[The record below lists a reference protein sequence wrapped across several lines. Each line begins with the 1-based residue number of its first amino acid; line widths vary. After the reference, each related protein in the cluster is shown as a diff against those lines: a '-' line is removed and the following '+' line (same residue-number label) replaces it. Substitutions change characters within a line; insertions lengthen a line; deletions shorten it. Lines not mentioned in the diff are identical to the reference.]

1 MSKPKFSAMFHK
13 MHQATRKPIVASL
26 DVHDEST
33 YLAAVDTRTGEIKRD
48 CRVFGH
54 YSNVLPHLKKI
65 GSRSDIC
72 VLVEAGPHGFAPWRC
87 FTNAGYLTH
96 VIVPGSIPNARRAQ
110 KTDRDDAIEN
120 LNYHCSGL
128 LRYVH
133 VPDEEDEYIRE
144 CLRERQHVIWAITK
158 EKQKLLSLL
167 KRHGIEYNETKT
179 NWTKTHFRWLERV
192 ALPRPIRGVVD
203 IILERSTSLLKEA
216 DMLWGIIDDYL
227 NDHPRYST
235 LRNWYMQ
242 MVGVGAVISA
252 TLIIEGGDLFRFAH
266 PKALMKFTGLIP
278 GKRQSGGKDPSLH
291 ITKSGNKYLRTSL
304 VAIAKYYQDF
314 RHLQKKKDID
324 KMPPILKEFIL
335 RSQHRLF
342 SRYQALRRS
351 GKCSTKARVA
361 VAREVAGFIWELS
374 TKIVPQLEGG
384 STQNAA

>member
-1 MSKPKFSAMFHK
+1 MSKTKVSTQFKK
-13 MHQATRKPIVASL
+13 MHQATTHPLVVSL
-26 DVHDEST
+26 DVHDETT
-33 YLAAVDTRTGEIKRD
+33 YLVAVDTRTGEIKRD
-48 CRVFGH
+48 CRVIGH
-54 YSNVLPHLKKI
+54 YHKVIHHLKKI
-65 GSRSDIC
+65 GTRGEIS

-87 FTNAGYLTH
+87 FTNAGYVTY
-96 VIVPGSIPNARRAQ
+96 VIVPGSLPNARRAQ

-133 VPDEEDEYIRE
+133 VPDVEDEYIRE
-144 CLRERQHVIWAITK
+144 CLRERQHVMWAITK

-179 NWTKTHFRWLERV
+179 NWTKTHYRWLARV
-192 ALPRPIRGVVD
+192 TLPSPIRGIVD
-203 IILERSTSLLKEA
+203 IILQRMDSLVKEA
-216 DMLWGIIDDYL
+216 DMLWHFIDGYI
-227 NDHPRYST
+227 NNHPRYSR
-235 LRNWYMQ
+235 LRHWYMQ

-252 TLIIEGGDLFRFAH
+252 TLIIEGGDLFRFPH

-314 RHLQKKKDID
+314 RHLQKKKDIE

-342 SRYQALRRS
+342 TRYHALRRS

-374 TKIVPQLEGG
+374 TKVVPQLEGDLK
-384 STQNAA
+384 QKAA